1 MAPRKLP
8 TRNHLLAR
16 GPLAERANAFLG
28 KAWQRGWLR
37 QPDLDPQ
44 ALWAL
49 AAKPYGARAQ
59 AAEHGGRSAE
69 DVADFRER
77 LARMIAAIEA
87 EADLNP
93 LGRAM
98 AWGQLS
104 RVVKNRLA
112 FGALWLERPEL
123 LAATLA
129 PPIIVIGHMRSG
141 TTRIHTLL
149 AADPAHSH
157 TRYCDAY
164 HPVPA
169 RFGARLG
176 INRVKAALDL
186 AMLGMLNPWM
196 QSIHPMAPGAVEEEL
211 AWISAALHHSI
222 YESQW
227 HIPSYSAWSEAR
239 DPTPIYREFVRI
251 LTTDAAHRGVADKPR
266 VLKVP
271 AFAEDLATLLSLLP
285 DARLAIAE
293 REHRAVLRSAVSLA
307 ANQMAMQSDS
317 CCLEAIAAR
326 WRHKIALRE
335 ARMAE
340 VLTGWKG
347 PIARA
352 FFDDLNDD
360 WEAAIARVY
369 ADLGLA
375 LTPRALTE
383 MRWVMAA
390 SEGGHHHAHAEQL
403 ARIASAN

>member
-1 MAPRKLP
+1 MVPVRD
-8 TRNHLLAR
+8 HLLAR
-16 GPLAERANAFLG
+16 GPLASRANDFLG
-28 KAWQRGWLR
+28 KAWQRGWLPS
-37 QPDLDPQ
+37 PDLDAQ
-44 ALWAL
+44 ALWTL
-49 AAKPYGARAQ
+49 AAKPYGARAE
-59 AAEHGGRSAE
+59 AVEHGGRSDE

-77 LARMIAAIEA
+77 LTRLIAALQT

-93 LGRAM
+93 LGQAM

-112 FGALWLERPEL
+112 FGALWLETPAL
-123 LAATLA
+123 LETPLA

-169 RFGARLG
+169 PLG
-176 INRVKAALDL
+176 MNRVKAALEL
-186 AMLGMLNPWM
+186 AMLGLLNPWM
-196 QSIHPMAPGAVEEEL
+196 QSIHPMAAGAVEEEL

-227 HIPSYSAWSEAR
+227 HIPAYSAWSEAR
-239 DPTPIYREFVRI
+239 GAGPIYREMARI
-251 LTTDAAHRGVADKPR
+251 LRTDAAHRGVPGLPR

-271 AFAEDLATLLSLLP
+271 AFAEDLATLLALFP
-285 DARLAIAE
+285 DARLVITQ
-293 REHRAVLRSAVSLA
+293 RDHDAVLKSAVSLA

-317 CCLEAIAAR
+317 CDLASIEAR

-340 VLTGWKG
+340 ALAGWQG
-347 PIARA
+347 PIAKA
-352 FFDDLNDD
+352 SFSDLNAD
-360 WEAAIARVY
+360 WEAVMARVY

-375 LTPRALTE
+375 LTPEALAR
-383 MRWVMAA
+383 MRKVMAA
-390 SEGGHHHAHAEQL
+390 SADGHHHAHAEQL
-403 ARIASAN
+403 ARFAEAP